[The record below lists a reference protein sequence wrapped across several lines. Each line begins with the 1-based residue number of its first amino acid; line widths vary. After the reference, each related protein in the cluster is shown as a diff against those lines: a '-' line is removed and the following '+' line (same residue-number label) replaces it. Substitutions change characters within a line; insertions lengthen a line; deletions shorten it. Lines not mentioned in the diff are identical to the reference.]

1 MDTMKNKVAV
11 VAGGT
16 GSVGEGIVR
25 TLLGIGVQVVV
36 PYRNEQKK
44 QSLMDYVQDLD
55 REKLHC
61 WPVELGNAE
70 SMAAL
75 KKRLKQEFGAIDLA
89 VACIGGW
96 YYGYSLHNMP
106 ESHWETF
113 IQDNLRTHFLVQ
125 KTLVS
130 LMHEQNH
137 GVYVMVNGGASE
149 YIAPETGA
157 DSITAAAQLMMARVL
172 KQEARGT
179 DVRIY
184 SLIGYNPIKTR
195 VRKAEVMDEWVSAE
209 EVGQYIVGLYEQT
222 IPNTSKTIHRLYTRD
237 KLNH

>member
-1 MDTMKNKVAV
+1 MGTMNDKVAV

-25 TLLGIGVQVVV
+25 TLLASGMQVVV

-44 QSLMDYVQDLD
+44 QFLVDYVQDLD
-55 REKLHC
+55 SGKLHC
-61 WPVELGNAE
+61 WPVELGNSN
-70 SMAAL
+70 SMSEFKARL
-75 KKRLKQEFGAIDLA
+75 KKEFSTIDLA

-96 YYGYSLHNMP
+96 YFGYSLHNMP
-106 ESHWETF
+106 DSHWETF

-137 GVYVMVNGGASE
+137 GVYVMINGGASE
-149 YIAPETGA
+149 FIAPETGA
-157 DSITAAAQLMMARVL
+157 DSITAAAQLMIARVL

-184 SLIGYNPIKTR
+184 SVIAYNPIKTR
-195 VRKAEVMDEWVSAE
+195 VRKAEIMDEWVSAE
-209 EVGQYIVGLYEQT
+209 EVGQYIIGLYEQT
-222 IPNTSKTIHRLYTRD
+222 VPNTSKTLHRLYTRD
-237 KLNH
+237 KLNL